1 MTQMLSADDIAAR
14 LAMPPSLFWKLYREG
29 VIPRATVQL
38 GRSVL
43 RWDENVIETWIKKEE
58 QKNGTTR
65 GNT

>member
-29 VIPRATVQL
+29 AIPRATVQL

-43 RWDENVIETWIKKEE
+43 RWDEKVIETWIKTQEE
-58 QKNGTTR
+58 RDATTD
-65 GNT
+65 

>member
-1 MTQMLSADDIAAR
+1 MTQMLSADDISAR

-43 RWDENVIETWIKKEE
+43 RWDENVIETWIQERKENHE
-58 QKNGTTR
+58 
-65 GNT
+65 

>member
-29 VIPRATVQL
+29 VIPRAAVQL

-43 RWDENVIETWIKKEE
+43 RWDESVIENWIQERK
-58 QKNGTTR
+58 QNGT
-65 GNT
+65 NS

>member
-1 MTQMLSADDIAAR
+1 MNQMLSADDIAAR

-43 RWDENVIETWIKKEE
+43 RWDENVIESWIQERK
-58 QKNGTTR
+58 QNGTDS
-65 GNT
+65 

>member
-14 LAMPPSLFWKLYREG
+14 LAMPPALFWQLYREG

-43 RWDENVIETWIKKEE
+43 RWDEKAIEKWIKTQE
-58 QKNGTTR
+58 QRCNY
-65 GNT
+65 